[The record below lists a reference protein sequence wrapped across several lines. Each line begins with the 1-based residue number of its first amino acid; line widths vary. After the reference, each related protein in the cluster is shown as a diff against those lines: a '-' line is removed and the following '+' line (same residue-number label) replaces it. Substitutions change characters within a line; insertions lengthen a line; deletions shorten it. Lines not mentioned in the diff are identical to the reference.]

1 MFVQTTNKSPEWNSE
16 DARLLKA
23 LLASEI
29 FQKAL
34 VHIAEQGPSLLDG
47 ADINKTLVASGEVKG
62 YSTCI
67 QNLFQLTYE
76 QPDPGPVSETYPD
89 LEDESKWD
97 KTSPS

>member
-23 LLASEI
+23 LLGSEV

-34 VHIAEQGPSLLDG
+34 VILAEQGPSLLDG
-47 ADINKTLVASGEVKG
+47 ADVNKTLVASGEVKG
-62 YSTCI
+62 YSTCV

-76 QPDPGPVSETYPD
+76 QPVAGPVSESYPD
-89 LEDESKWD
+89 LEDESKWG
-97 KTSPS
+97 KPTP